1 MCSHN
6 KRYTYIFPE
15 DNYTLMSCAT
25 HWLVLVTLYL
35 TWPFYNTCV
44 NLRIASM
51 WESVDKSQSELV
63 YTVLY
68 DQNLLLDLDR
78 NQICVI
84 WTQHWSFA
92 AVNVGKKSPF
102 LPTHWRNGGSCAG
115 NKYIFKGGPK
125 HRDEFR
131 CSERVSSSCST
142 SDTHRVTLVTN
153 PKYHMKPEISSEWG
167 KDREFEVFMTS
178 WTYPWSFVT
187 QLMVFRDS

>member
-1 MCSHN
+1 MNPTRPILKDCLFRTRPLENVATPNIFLCDLWFATTFFFFFGYRKFRYCSRIYVRN
-6 KRYTYIFPE
+6 WF
-15 DNYTLMSCAT
+15 TL
-25 HWLVLVTLYL
+25 L
-35 TWPFYNTCV
+35 N
-44 NLRIASM
+44 
-51 WESVDKSQSELV
+51 E
-63 YTVLY
+63 
-68 DQNLLLDLDR
+68 QNLLLDLWM
-78 NQICVI
+78 NTVY
-84 WTQHWSFA
+84 FE
-92 AVNVGKKSPF
+92 KKSPY
-102 LPTHWRNGGSCAG
+102 LPTHRWNGGSGAG